1 MRALALTAS
10 VVLFAC
16 GGSTTPPPQTPSPDT
31 SSLEASGSSSKD
43 KDDSKESAPAS
54 SDAPAPAA
62 APAAS
67 AAPKAAPSDSA
78 PAAAFHPAPSVT
90 GAIDGKAFAPKVA
103 QILAP
108 MKKDGRIQVTLTEA
122 TDCPGAGDA
131 KADPAK
137 LTMTVPWQDG
147 YKVDLSALK
156 VTGKKG
162 PGEIGFSPG
171 NKGASAT
178 FKPSGTVTVVSAPM
192 EKGGKG
198 KLKID
203 LQSGDY
209 MLAGD
214 LDIEVCVAPK

>member
-1 MRALALTAS
+1 MRALVLTAS

-16 GGSTTPPPQTPSPDT
+16 GGSTTPPPQTPSSDT
-31 SSLEASGSSSKD
+31 SSLETSGSSSKD
-43 KDDSKESAPAS
+43 DSKDTAPAS

-67 AAPKAAPSDSA
+67 AAPAAAPSDSA

-90 GAIDGKAFAPKVA
+90 GAIDGKTFAPKVA

-131 KADPAK
+131 KADHAK
-137 LTMTVPWQDG
+137 LTMVVPWQDG

-156 VTGKKG
+156 VSGKKG
-162 PGEIGFSPG
+162 AGEIGFSPG
-171 NKGASAT
+171 AKGASAT

-214 LDIEVCVAPK
+214 LDIEVCVSPK

>member
-1 MRALALTAS
+1 MRALVLTAS

-16 GGSTTPPPQTPSPDT
+16 GGSTTPPPQTPSSDT
-31 SSLEASGSSSKD
+31 SSLETSGSSSKD
-43 KDDSKESAPAS
+43 DSKDTAPAS

-67 AAPKAAPSDSA
+67 AAPAAAPSDSA

-90 GAIDGKAFAPKVA
+90 GAIDGKTFAPKVA

-131 KADPAK
+131 KADHAK

-156 VTGKKG
+156 VSGKKG

-171 NKGASAT
+171 AKGTSAT
-178 FKPSGTVTVVSAPM
+178 FKPSGTVTVVTAPM

-214 LDIEVCVAPK
+214 LDIEVCVSPK

>member
-1 MRALALTAS
+1 MRVLAVTAS

-16 GGSTTPPPQTPSPDT
+16 GGGAPAPQTPAGDT
-31 SSLEASGSSSKD
+31 SSLETGGSS
-43 KDDSKESAPAS
+43 KDDSKDSPSPAA
-54 SDAPAPAA
+54 SDAPAAA

-67 AAPKAAPSDSA
+67 AAPAADAPADSA
-78 PAAAFHPAPSVT
+78 PAAAFHPAPSAT
-90 GAIDGKAFAPKVA
+90 GAIDGTAFAPKVA

-122 TDCPGAGDA
+122 SECPAPGDA
-131 KADPAK
+131 KTEHAR
-137 LTMTVPWQDG
+137 LTMVVPWQDG

-156 VTGKKG
+156 VSGKKG
-162 PGEIGFSPG
+162 AGEIGFNPG
-171 NKGASAT
+171 KKGASAA
-178 FKPSGTVTVVSAPM
+178 FKPSGTVTVVTAPM